1 MCCGPVYVATQSS
14 RQMIILCYNLD
25 HRHQKGFI
33 MSHITS
39 KDYIVITPTKVA
51 VGGQE
56 TTKFL
61 GQEIDLVK
69 ELPGM
74 FEHIQDKTYKEWG
87 IQPIEM
93 HIVTSKTNG
102 GQMMLGEPSP
112 KHGTHAWSRFVFE
125 HDIYSRWLYQIS
137 HDSIS
142 ANAGCMACYCVEEML
157 DSPDLRE
164 ELVHSAAKKLL
175 KNQKELQERFSHFS
189 NAGYYDPQF
198 VRCMGWE
205 KISKDPEVDAL
216 KKLLAM
222 GCYSCR
228 SKKR

>member
-1 MCCGPVYVATQSS
+1 
-14 RQMIILCYNLD
+14 
-25 HRHQKGFI
+25 

-39 KDYIVITPTKVA
+39 KDYITITPTMVT

-61 GQEIDLVK
+61 GQQIERLD

-74 FEHIQDKTYKEWG
+74 FENIQNKTYAEWG

-93 HIVTSKTNG
+93 HVVTSKTNG

-125 HDIYSRWLYQIS
+125 HDIYSRWVYQVS

-142 ANAGCMACYCVEEML
+142 RSARFMAYYCVEEML
-157 DSPDLRE
+157 HAPVLRE
-164 ELVHSAAKKLL
+164 ELVHSAAKKIL
-175 KNQKELQERFSHFS
+175 KNQKDLKECFS
-189 NAGYYDPQF
+189 NFSNDAYYDPEF
-198 VRCMGWE
+198 VRFMGLE
-205 KISKDPEVDAL
+205 KTPKCSDVNVL
-216 KKLLAM
+216 KKLVAM
-222 GCYSCR
+222 GCYNRELST
-228 SKKR
+228 KKR

>member
-1 MCCGPVYVATQSS
+1 
-14 RQMIILCYNLD
+14 
-25 HRHQKGFI
+25 

-56 TTKFL
+56 TAKFL

-93 HIVTSKTNG
+93 QIVTSKTNG

-125 HDIYSRWLYQIS
+125 HDIYSRWVYQIS
-137 HDSIS
+137 HESVS
-142 ANAGCMACYCVEEML
+142 RNAKYMAENCVDEMATAPCL
-157 DSPDLRE
+157 WE
-164 ELVHSAAKKLL
+164 TLVQSAAKKIL
-175 KNQKELQERFSHFS
+175 KKRKDLEERFSNL
-189 NAGYYDPQF
+189 NAAYYDPEF

-205 KISKDPEVDAL
+205 KISKDQNAEAL
-216 KKLLAM
+216 KKLLAL
-222 GCYSCR
+222 GCLTI
-228 SKKR
+228 KKR

>member
-1 MCCGPVYVATQSS
+1 
-14 RQMIILCYNLD
+14 
-25 HRHQKGFI
+25 

-39 KDYIVITPTKVA
+39 KDYITITPTMVT

-61 GQEIDLVK
+61 GQQIERLD

-74 FEHIQDKTYKEWG
+74 FENIQDKTYKEWG
-87 IQPIEM
+87 VQPIEM
-93 HIVTSKTNG
+93 RIMTSKTNG
-102 GQMMLGEPSP
+102 LQMMLGEPSP
-112 KHGTHAWSRFVFE
+112 KHGRHAWSRFVFG
-125 HDIYSRWLYQIS
+125 HDICSRWLFQIS

-142 ANAGCMACYCVEEML
+142 ANAGGMAYYCVEEVL
-157 DSPDLRE
+157 YSRGLRE

-198 VRCMGWE
+198 VRFMGWE

>member
-1 MCCGPVYVATQSS
+1 
-14 RQMIILCYNLD
+14 
-25 HRHQKGFI
+25 

-39 KDYIVITPTKVA
+39 KDYITITPTMVT

-61 GQEIDLVK
+61 GQQIERLD

-93 HIVTSKTNG
+93 HIMTSKTNG

-112 KHGTHAWSRFVFE
+112 KHGTHTWSRFVFE
-125 HDIYSRWLYQIS
+125 HDINSRWVYQVS

-142 ANAGCMACYCVEEML
+142 RSARWMAYYCVEEML
-157 DSPDLRE
+157 HAPVLRE
-164 ELVHSAAKKLL
+164 ELVHSAAKNIL
-175 KNQKELQERFSHFS
+175 KNQKDLKECFS
-189 NAGYYDPQF
+189 NFSNNAYYDPEF
-198 VRCMGWE
+198 VRFMGWA
-205 KISKDPEVDAL
+205 KIPKDPNAEAL
-216 KKLLAM
+216 KKLVAM
-222 GCYSCR
+222 GCYNRELST
-228 SKKR
+228 KKR

>member
-1 MCCGPVYVATQSS
+1 
-14 RQMIILCYNLD
+14 
-25 HRHQKGFI
+25 

-39 KDYIVITPTKVA
+39 KDYITITPTNVT

-56 TTKFL
+56 TAKFL

-125 HDIYSRWLYQIS
+125 HDINSRWVYQIS

-142 ANAGCMACYCVEEML
+142 RNARWMAYYCVEEML
-157 DSPDLRE
+157 YAPVLRE
-164 ELVHSAAKKLL
+164 ELVHSAAKKIL
-175 KNQKELQERFSHFS
+175 KNQKDLKERFSNFS
-189 NAGYYDPQF
+189 NDAYYNPEF
-198 VRCMGWE
+198 VRFMGWA
-205 KISKDPEVDAL
+205 KIPKDPNVEVL
-216 KKLLAM
+216 KKLVAM
-222 GCYSCR
+222 GCYNRELST
-228 SKKR
+228 KKR